1 MKKQLLIVIIALSCF
16 AVTTRAQ
23 TVTITHTTT
32 LPSCPSC
39 CDGSFTV
46 TPSGCSGYTLDIMP
60 NFGIGAPAI
69 VGNDWIYANVCAGTY
84 SIIVSAN
91 LPCSTAVQMCN
102 MNFIATGIEN
112 LSLQKDSPILYP
124 NPAIDYITTTIEENK
139 LIEIVDVYGRRV
151 KSINTSEQEISL
163 KDLSKGVYVISIF
176 NTENTLVLK
185 RRIVKE

>member
-1 MKKQLLIVIIALSCF
+1 MKKQLLILIMALSCF
-16 AVTTRAQ
+16 TFITRAQ

-46 TPSGCSGYTLDIMP
+46 TPSGCSGYTVDIMP
-60 NFGIGAPAI
+60 NFGIGAPTI

-102 MNFIATGIEN
+102 MNFVATGIES
-112 LSLQKDSPILYP
+112 LSLQKDAPIIYP
-124 NPAIDYITTTIEENK
+124 NPVIDYITATVEGSK
-139 LIEIVDVYGRRV
+139 LIEILDLYGRRV
-151 KSINTSEQEISL
+151 KYINTSEQEISL
-163 KDLSKGVYVISIF
+163 KELSKGIYVISIF
-176 NTENTLVLK
+176 NAQNTLVLK
-185 RRIVKE
+185 RKIVKE